1 MSSVGVL
8 VGPTA
13 SGKSALAL
21 AIAREVAGVELV
33 SMDSMVVY
41 RHMDIGTAKPS
52 PQERAEIAHHLI
64 DVVDP
69 DADWTVADHQA
80 ACASAL
86 ADIAARGHRALLV
99 GGTGLYVQAVVD
111 NLTIPG
117 RFPEVRVDLEA
128 EADTTVLYQR
138 LVELDPVAASRME
151 PSNRRR
157 IVRAL
162 EVTVGS
168 GTPFSHFGPGL
179 DRYPPVSWP
188 MVGLDVPRQVLDR
201 RIADRYAH
209 QMDHGLVDEVRF
221 LAGRDGGLSRTAR
234 QALGYREVLEH
245 VELGANLDDCLEQA
259 VVRTRQFSR
268 RQQRWFRRDPR
279 IAWLVTDD
287 PDDPALVGE
296 LRRMLGW

>member
-52 PQERAEIAHHLI
+52 PHERAEIAHHLI

-80 ACASAL
+80 ACARAL

-138 LVELDPVAASRME
+138 LVELDPVAAARME

-188 MVGLDVPRQVLDR
+188 MVGLDVPRHVLDR
-201 RIADRYAH
+201 RIADRYAN

-221 LAGRDGGLSRTAR
+221 LADRDGGLSRTAR

>member
-21 AIAREVAGVELV
+21 AVAREVPGVELV

-52 PQERAEIAHHLI
+52 PQERADIAHHLI

-80 ACASAL
+80 ACARAL

-138 LVELDPVAASRME
+138 LAELDPVAAARME

-188 MVGLDVPRQVLDR
+188 MVGLDVPRHVLDR

-245 VELGANLDDCLEQA
+245 VELGANLDECLEQA

>member
-21 AIAREVAGVELV
+21 AVAREVPGVELV

-117 RFPEVRVDLEA
+117 RFPEVRIDLET
-128 EADTTVLYQR
+128 EADTTVLYHR
-138 LVELDPVAASRME
+138 LAELDPVAAARME
-151 PSNRRR
+151 PGNRRR

-179 DRYPPVSWP
+179 DRYPAVSWP
-188 MVGLDVPRQVLDR
+188 MVGLDVPRHVLDR

-221 LAGRDGGLSRTAR
+221 LAVRPGGMSRTAR

-245 VELGANLDDCLEQA
+245 VEFGANLDACLEQA

-279 IAWLVTDD
+279 IAWLATDD